1 MRRLVVLL
9 ALIAAVPTAAQAQ
22 PRLMGGVGF
31 TAPTGDIS
39 DAADPGYHV
48 RAALRVGIPTTPL
61 SLQAD
66 GTYHKLGTASA
77 TFADTQVLSGAL
89 SAVFTLPGIG
99 MQPYVLGGLGTYRVK
114 SGPVGVPVTSTE
126 TGYHGGF
133 GVTLGGLGFGGFAE
147 LRFIQING
155 PVKTR
160 LIPLTFGFR
169 L

>member
-9 ALIAAVPTAAQAQ
+9 ALLAAVPTAVEAQ

-31 TAPTGDIS
+31 TAPTGDVS
-39 DAADPGYHV
+39 DAADPGYHL
-48 RAALRVGIPTTPL
+48 RAAMRMGIPTTPL
-61 SLQAD
+61 ALQAD
-66 GTYHKLGTASA
+66 GTYHKLGSASA
-77 TFADTQVLSGAL
+77 TVTDTQVLSGAL
-89 SAVFTLPGIG
+89 SVVFTLPGVG
-99 MQPYVLGGLGTYRVK
+99 MQPYLLGGLGSYRVK
-114 SGPVGVPVTSTE
+114 NGPVGLSSTMTD

-133 GVTLGGLGFGGFAE
+133 GVTLGGLGLGGFAE
-147 LRFIQING
+147 LRFVQING